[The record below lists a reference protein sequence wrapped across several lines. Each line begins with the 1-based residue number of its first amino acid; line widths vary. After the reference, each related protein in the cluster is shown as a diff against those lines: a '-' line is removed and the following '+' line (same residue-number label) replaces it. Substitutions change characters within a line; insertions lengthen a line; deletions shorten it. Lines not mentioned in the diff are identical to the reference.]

1 MTIESSFAYC
11 ARCGTRL
18 VVGLPPIGSFGGLVE
33 GHEREYCPAC
43 GYVVYHN
50 PAPVGMAVVADDGR
64 VVLIRRTIPPLK
76 GYWAP
81 PAGHVEI
88 GESVPE
94 ATIREAK
101 EEAGVDLVLDG
112 LLGVYSQADVKVV
125 IIAYRGRVCGG
136 APIAGA
142 DAGEVALFAPGELPF
157 QPPPDPASAT
167 ATDRWF
173 YGVLQE
179 VTAPWR
185 EAPRR

>member
-1 MTIESSFAYC
+1 MTVESSFRYC

-18 VVGLPPIGSFGGLVE
+18 VFGPVE
-33 GHEREYCPAC
+33 GHDREHCPAC

-50 PAPVGMAVVADDGR
+50 PAPVGMAVVEDRGR
-64 VVLIRRTIPPLK
+64 LLLIRRTIPPLK

-94 ATIREAK
+94 ATIRETK
-101 EEAGVDLVLDG
+101 EEAGVDVVLES

-136 APIAGA
+136 EPKAGA
-142 DAGEVALFAPGELPF
+142 DAGEVALFAPGKLPV
-157 QPPPDPASAT
+157 QPTPDPSSASVM
-167 ATDRWF
+167 DRWF

>member
-1 MTIESSFAYC
+1 MAVQFC

-18 VVGLPPIGSFGGLVE
+18 IFGPVE
-33 GHEREYCPAC
+33 GRDREHCPAC

-50 PAPVGMAVVADDGR
+50 PAPVGMAVVEDRGR
-64 VVLIRRTIPPLK
+64 LLLIRRTIPPLK

-94 ATIREAK
+94 AATRETK
-101 EEAGVDLVLDG
+101 EEAGVDVVLDG

-136 APIAGA
+136 EPKAGA
-142 DAGEVALFAPGELPF
+142 DADEVGLFAPGELPV
-157 QPPPDPASAT
+157 QPPPDPLSAT
-167 ATDRWF
+167 VMDRWF

-185 EAPRR
+185 EARSPRLRGEPEGGRR